1 MTEMGLDE
9 AILARRS
16 SRMFLPD
23 KPVPRELLDEA
34 LALAMRAPSNSNTQP
49 WHVFLATGNRRARL
63 VDALLAAVDANPPAI
78 GSAGLPPRFA
88 DRRRQS
94 GALIYGAMGIE
105 RSDAEGRWNAQL
117 RNWEFF
123 HAPVAGVVCM
133 HREFGNV
140 DAVGVGMFLQTLLLA
155 LIERGIGSCVQ
166 VSIAL
171 YPDVLREQLG
181 IPEELTVL
189 CGMSIG
195 YADPQFAANN
205 LDIPRNPVADHVV
218 FLDH

>member
-1 MTEMGLDE
+1 MTRELGE
-9 AILARRS
+9 VIRERHS

-23 KPVPRELLDEA
+23 KPVPRELLEEA

-49 WHVFLATGNRRARL
+49 WHVFLATGERRARL
-63 VDALLAAVDANPPAI
+63 VEALLAAVAANPPAI
-78 GSAGLPPRFA
+78 GSAGLPPSFA
-88 DRRRQS
+88 HLRRQS

-105 RSDAEGRWNAQL
+105 RSDAAGRWNAQL

-123 HAPVAGVVCM
+123 RAPVAGVVCM

-155 LIERGIGSCVQ
+155 LTERGIGSCVQ

-171 YPDVLREQLG
+171 YPDVLREQLD

-195 YADPQFAANN
+195 YADPSFAANHV
-205 LDIPRNPVADHVV
+205 DVPRNPVSDNVV
-218 FLDH
+218 FLDS

>member
-1 MTEMGLDE
+1 MSQLD
-9 AILARRS
+9 AIVRARRS

-34 LALAMRAPSNSNTQP
+34 LELAMRAPSNSNTQP
-49 WHVFLATGNRRARL
+49 WHVFLATGQRRARL
-63 VDALLAAVDANPPAI
+63 VDALLAAVVANPPEI
-78 GSAGLPPRFA
+78 GSAGLPPSFA
-88 DRRRQS
+88 HLRRQS

-105 RSDAEGRWNAQL
+105 RGDAEGRWNAQL
-117 RNWEFF
+117 RNWRFF
-123 HAPVAGVVCM
+123 GAPVAGVVCM

-155 LIERGIGSCVQ
+155 LTERGIGSCVQ

-171 YPDVLREQLG
+171 YPDVLREQLD
-181 IPEELTVL
+181 IPEELQVL

-195 YADPQFAANN
+195 YADPAFPANN
-205 LDIPRNPVADHVV
+205 LDIPRNPVTQNVV
-218 FLDH
+218 FLDD

>member
-1 MTEMGLDE
+1 MSELD
-9 AILARRS
+9 AIVRARRS

-23 KPVPRELLDEA
+23 KPVPRELLEESVE
-34 LALAMRAPSNSNTQP
+34 LAMRAPSNSNTQP
-49 WHVFLATGNRRARL
+49 WHVFLATGQRRARL
-63 VDALLAAVDANPPAI
+63 VDALLAAVAANPPAI
-78 GSAGLPPRFA
+78 TSAGLPPRFA
-88 DRRRQS
+88 HLRRQS

-105 RSDAEGRWNAQL
+105 RDDAEGRWNAQL

-123 HAPVAGVVCM
+123 RAPVAGVVCM

-155 LIERGIGSCVQ
+155 LTERGIGSCVQ

-171 YPDVLREQLG
+171 YPAVLREQLD

-195 YADPQFAANN
+195 YPDPSFPANH
-205 LDIPRNPVADHVV
+205 LDIPRNPVADNVV
-218 FLDH
+218 FRDS